1 MVVRDYFCWILFLK
15 LHNLAILIW
24 WDPTPY
30 NNRMWKTLYLE
41 EWYPWGFH
49 TTRIQWMATSVPEEI
64 SEQQNHHFTGNRWW
78 LIKLCFLSRS
88 WPCASKRGLYQRG
101 LLTER
106 DRWWYTTT
114 ELYLGWSR
122 TLFDSTLGEWS
133 SGRLQQ
139 KYGDIRVTLVLP
151 PLFYTL
157 IFTVL
162 FLCVNVCPLKLTGA
176 VRKKN
181 GMLRK

>member
-1 MVVRDYFCWILFLK
+1 MRICR
-15 LHNLAILIW
+15 IW
-24 WDPTPY
+24 WDPPPY
-30 NNRMWKTLYLE
+30 NNRMRKTLYLE

-49 TTRIQWMATSVPEEI
+49 ATRIQWMATSVPEKI

-78 LIKLCFLSRS
+78 LIKLCFLSRF

-106 DRWWYTTT
+106 DRVVHNNWAIPWVV
-114 ELYLGWSR
+114 EG
-122 TLFDSTLGEWS
+122 TLRQHPGRVVDRS

-139 KYGDIRVTLVLP
+139 IYRDIRVTLVLP